1 MRKEN
6 TAMFREMRRKKQLLT
21 QEESE
26 QILREARTAML
37 ALAGDDNYPY
47 VVPINYAYVDGKI
60 YFHGA
65 KSGHK
70 IDAILRNDKVSL
82 CVVQHDELVPEKL
95 TTYFRSVTVFGRA
108 RILEKDDEKLAA
120 AQKFGMRF
128 YPDKE
133 KVDNEIRHEWAA
145 LCVVE
150 ITIEHITGKEAK
162 ELALARKGEE

>member
-1 MRKEN
+1 
-6 TAMFREMRRKKQLLT
+6 MFREMRRKKQLLT

-26 QILREARTAML
+26 KILREARTAML
-37 ALAGDDNYPY
+37 GLEGDDNYPY
-47 VVPINYAYVDGKI
+47 VVPVNYAYVDGKI

-70 IDAILRNDKVSL
+70 IDAIMRNDKVSL
-82 CVVQHDELVPEKL
+82 CVVQHDELVAEEL

-108 RILEKDDEKLAA
+108 RILENDDEKLAA

-128 YPDKE
+128 YPDKDR
-133 KVDNEIRHEWAA
+133 VDNEIRHEWAA

-150 ITIEHITGKEAK
+150 ITPEHITGKEAI
-162 ELALARKGEE
+162 ELVRARKGEE